1 MSAHNHRQK
10 ESAGYDPTLE
20 YEELVKLGLFARQL
34 TSEMDFIPGYARK
47 GLAAEVRD
55 QVRPAFRSLITE
67 SSSFPENL
75 SNKFVDLI
83 FASLRLFNELWR
95 TVESTRDGALADEA
109 RTLWPHIVRWSA
121 ALHPARND
129 VLTRDPHRDATLQVG
144 DVAQAYLTILVSPLE
159 TTGSA
164 RAFLY
169 AYPDVITQAF
179 ELWHYLPK
187 IHALHIT
194 PDPPSVVP
202 EALHTP
208 ILLVHRIYEVLALG
222 SKGSRVE
229 DRALLC
235 AGIRRAMTTRAFYR
249 NIAPLT
255 DSLRQLRLDVA
266 FVPRIW
272 KVHLTLLVG
281 LTSFPELE
289 PASVPRDAFRSVIS
303 VGTKCFEQDRL
314 MDECGFWVVR
324 LVDSLCGAT
333 RDNRPFVHAIGHG
346 YLGLLKALEQATGT
360 QFDHADI
367 VRRLSAVAVHARV
380 VRAVRR
386 AYPTL
391 PPPGDIAAPGLTWRK
406 VAQTYSNY
414 IDLYAA
420 EHRARNWRR
429 RVECT
434 NAMGPH
440 DQIVRICPCGDAV
453 YCSGSCQRM
462 HWKHG
467 HCTDCLADEGPW
479 GLHGALSLN
488 DITFLIEIVRA
499 DIRLMKNKPAVRAA
513 FEDFERERR
522 AGERRFRKQ
531 MTMTADF
538 SDILAM
544 RYETRTRLVNSEADI
559 YRVPVEVVFR
569 LGWTTQRHF
578 LPFTYPLRYF
588 LA

>member
-1 MSAHNHRQK
+1 MYGADHRRAN
-10 ESAGYDPTLE
+10 SAGYDPTPE
-20 YEELVKLGLFARQL
+20 YEEIVKLDLLARQL
-34 TSEMDFIPGYARK
+34 TSEMDMLPGYTRV
-47 GLAAEVRD
+47 GMAAELRD
-55 QVRPAFRSLITE
+55 QVRTAFRTLITE
-67 SSSFPENL
+67 SSSFSETF
-75 SNKFVDLI
+75 SDRFVDLI
-83 FASLRLFNELWR
+83 FASVRLFNELWHA
-95 TVESTRDGALADEA
+95 VESARDKELANEA
-109 RTLWPHIVRWSA
+109 RALWPHIVRWSA
-121 ALHPARND
+121 SLHPARND
-129 VLTRDPHRDATLQVG
+129 ILARNPHRDATLQAG
-144 DVAQAYLTILVSPLE
+144 DIAQAYLTILISPME
-159 TTGSA
+159 TRESA
-164 RAFLY
+164 KAFLY
-169 AYPDVITQAF
+169 AYPDVIAQAF

-187 IHALHIT
+187 IQALHIT
-194 PDPPSVVP
+194 PNPPAVVP
-202 EALHTP
+202 EALYTP
-208 ILLVHRIYEVLALG
+208 ILLVHRIYEVLAPG
-222 SKGSRVE
+222 PKGGRVE
-229 DRALLC
+229 DCALLC

-266 FVPRIW
+266 FVPQIW

-324 LVDSLCGAT
+324 LVDSCAT

-367 VRRLSAVAVHARV
+367 VRRLSAVAVHGRV

-406 VAQTYSNY
+406 VAQTFSNY

-420 EHRARNWRR
+420 EHRARDWRR
-429 RVECT
+429 SLGCT

-440 DQIVRICPCGDAV
+440 DQIVRFCPCGNAM

-479 GLHGALSLN
+479 GLHGALSLT

-499 DIRLMKNKPAVRAA
+499 DIRLMKNKPAVREA

-522 AGERRFRKQ
+522 SGRRRFRRQ

-544 RYETRTRLVNSEADI
+544 RYESRTRPVDSKADI
-559 YRVPVEVVFR
+559 HRVPVEVVFR

-588 LA
+588 LS